1 MGFHVTVKENQE
13 RTYLGTNGFFKD
25 AIGPN
30 AETDRTMAIMRIIE
44 LKTTKY
50 IVRMWLNEKKKDKK
64 KKSST
69 DTFQVEASRRYGNH
83 LLPDAI

>member
-50 IVRMWLNEKKKDKK
+50 IVRMWQNGYLRPC
-64 KKSST
+64 T
-69 DTFQVEASRRYGNH
+69 GRYVVVAGRDT
-83 LLPDAI
+83 